1 MGGRAVVRLKI
12 VCGVALGALM
22 TAGGAL
28 AAEAAK
34 PPAYQGNAGNVQQE
48 VKGAA
53 NTLGSLPFT
62 GLDLALIVG
71 GGLLL
76 VIAGVAL
83 RRIATRRA
91 AA

>member
-1 MGGRAVVRLKI
+1 MVRLK
-12 VCGVALGALM
+12 VLSAVVFGALM
-22 TAGGAL
+22 TAGGAF

-34 PPAYQGNAGNVQQE
+34 PPAYQGNAGNVQEQ

-76 VIAGVAL
+76 LIAGVAL
-83 RRIATRRA
+83 RRVSARRTTA
-91 AA
+91 

>member
-1 MGGRAVVRLKI
+1 VFRLKI
-12 VCGVALGALM
+12 LCGVVFGALL
-22 TAGGAL
+22 TASGAL
-28 AAEAAK
+28 AQELPSGYK
-34 PPAYQGNAGNVQQE
+34 GNAGNVQEE

-91 AA
+91 PAA

>member
-1 MGGRAVVRLKI
+1 MVRLK
-12 VCGVALGALM
+12 VLCAVAFGALM

-28 AAEAAK
+28 AQAAK
-34 PPAYQGNAGNVQQE
+34 PPAYNGNAGNVQQN

-83 RRIATRRA
+83 RRVSARRTVA
-91 AA
+91 

>member
-1 MGGRAVVRLKI
+1 M
-12 VCGVALGALM
+12 LGALV
-22 TAGGAL
+22 TASGAL
-28 AAEAAK
+28 AQEL
-34 PPAYQGNAGNVQQE
+34 PSAYRGNAGNVQEE

-53 NTLGSLPFT
+53 NTLGALPFT

-83 RRIATRRA
+83 RRVSARRTA
-91 AA
+91 A